1 MTKQIKLDTGIEIN
15 GTTVKVLTMREPTV
29 ADQLSAD
36 EIKGSDALKEITIFA
51 NLCEISPDEIKQ
63 MTMKDYRK
71 LQEAYRDFS

>member
-36 EIKGSDALKEITIFA
+36 EIKGSDAVKEITIFA

>member
-51 NLCEISPDEIKQ
+51 NLSEISPDEIKQ